1 MIMNEEQE
9 KTSEMILN
17 YLRRN
22 PDAGDTLEGIVKW
35 WVGFESIELSIDS
48 VVDVL
53 ETLIQEKAINMYIT
67 ADGTAFYKFNKYME
81 L

>member
-1 MIMNEEQE
+1 MIMNERQE
-9 KTSEMILN
+9 KISGIIIN

-35 WVGFESIELSIDS
+35 WLVFENIESSMDD
-48 VVDVL
+48 VVNVL
-53 ETLIQEKAINMYIT
+53 ETLIRKKAINMYSI
-67 ADGTAFYKFNKYME
+67 ADGTTFYKVNKQTE

>member
-1 MIMNEEQE
+1 MSMNERQE
-9 KTSEMILN
+9 KISGIIIN

-35 WVGFESIELSIDS
+35 WLVFESIESSMDD

-53 ETLIQEKAINMYIT
+53 ETLIRKKAISMYSI
-67 ADGTAFYKFNKYME
+67 ADGTTFYKVNKQAE

>member
-1 MIMNEEQE
+1 MSMNKRQE
-9 KTSEMILN
+9 KISGIIIN

-35 WVGFESIELSIDS
+35 WLVFESIESSMDD

-53 ETLIQEKAINMYIT
+53 ETLIRKKVIRMYSI
-67 ADGTAFYKFNKYME
+67 ADGTTFYKFNKQME

>member
-1 MIMNEEQE
+1 MSMNERQE
-9 KTSEMILN
+9 KISGIIIN

-35 WVGFESIELSIDS
+35 WLGFESIESSMDD
-48 VVDVL
+48 VMGVL
-53 ETLIQEKAINMYIT
+53 ETLIRKKAISMHSI
-67 ADGTAFYKFNKYME
+67 ADGTTFYKVNKQTE